1 MKTRLYIKV
10 LTITVLT
17 LMSSFKLSGE
27 ESSSIG
33 IIFEGG
39 KVNIDSRT
47 RWEQSE
53 SGDSDPDGISIRTR
67 LGYTTP
73 NYQGFKGM
81 LEMENVSIPFNADQP
96 NGLDVKTTEL
106 NQLWL
111 SYNITDLGSLKLGR
125 QIYTLDDHRFIGHVG
140 WRQNIQTFDAV
151 TAKIGID
158 ERLTLRTGFIDQVN
172 RINATVQDM
181 NGSLINLQFSP
192 ADYLQLTAFAYF
204 LNFDS
209 FAVDSDSIGVRAT
222 GKLPLGGSSLSYA
235 ASYSKQD
242 QPTRDKKYDYFSID
256 LKANVKPFNLNIGY
270 ETLEGDASNSFSTP
284 LATVHKFQ
292 GFADKFAGSSI
303 NGTQVNGITDLYFG
317 GSYKFPI
324 GNGVVAKAFYHIFEA
339 ETGNVEYGK
348 ELDIVLAYKINT
360 HLNTV
365 FKFADYNGEV
375 STDDLQRISF
385 EVNFKY

>member
-1 MKTRLYIKV
+1 MKNNLYIRV
-10 LTITVLT
+10 LILT
-17 LMSSFKLSGE
+17 GFTLISSFRLSGE
-27 ESSSIG
+27 EGSSIG
-33 IIFEGG
+33 AFFEGG

-47 RWEQSE
+47 RWEQSK

-67 LGYTTP
+67 LGYTTA

-111 SYNITDLGSLKLGR
+111 SYTNADLGSIKLGR
-125 QIYTLDDHRFIGHVG
+125 QIYTLHDHRFIGHVG

-181 NGSLINLQFSP
+181 NGSLINLQFAAS
-192 ADYLQLTAFAYF
+192 DYFKITAFAY
-204 LNFDS
+204 LLSFDS

-235 ASYSKQD
+235 ASYATQD

-270 ETLEGDASNSFSTP
+270 EVLEGDESNSFSTP

-292 GFADKFAGSSI
+292 GFADKFVGSSI
-303 NGTQVNGITDLYFG
+303 NGTQLNGITDLYFG
-317 GSYKFPI
+317 AVTNFRLG
-324 GNGVVAKAFYHIFEA
+324 
-339 ETGNVEYGK
+339 TG
-348 ELDIVLAYKINT
+348 
-360 HLNTV
+360 
-365 FKFADYNGEV
+365 
-375 STDDLQRISF
+375 
-385 EVNFKY
+385 

>member
-1 MKTRLYIKV
+1 MKNQLYIRV
-10 LTITVLT
+10 LILTVLT

-33 IIFEGG
+33 AIFEGG

-47 RWEQSE
+47 RWEQSKKN
-53 SGDSDPDGISIRTR
+53 GSDPDGISIRTR
-67 LGYTTP
+67 LGYTTAD
-73 NYQGFKGM
+73 YQGFKAM

-96 NGLDVKTTEL
+96 NGLDVETTEL

-235 ASYSKQD
+235 ASYAKQD

-256 LKANVKPFNLNIGY
+256 LKANVKPFDLNIGY
-270 ETLEGDASNSFSTP
+270 EVLEGDESNSFSTP

-292 GFADKFAGSSI
+292 GFADKFVGSSI
-303 NGTQVNGITDLYFG
+303 NGTRENGITDLYFG
-317 GSYKFPI
+317 GSYKLPI

-348 ELDIVLAYKINT
+348 EIDLVLAYKINT

-375 STDDLQRISF
+375 SADDVQKISL
-385 EVNFKY
+385 EINFKY